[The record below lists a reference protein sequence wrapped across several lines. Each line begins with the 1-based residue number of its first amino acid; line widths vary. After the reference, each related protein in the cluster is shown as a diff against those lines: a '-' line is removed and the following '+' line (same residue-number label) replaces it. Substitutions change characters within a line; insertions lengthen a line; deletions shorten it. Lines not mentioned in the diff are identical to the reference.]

1 MKLEN
6 EKVSTGLFNLFGIKA
21 GTGKVLFKEDDDSK
35 VEELLLYKTSEFD
48 KIKDVLN
55 YGYLYRVG
63 KMEAISS
70 RLGTYCDN
78 FMVFKIFLPFK
89 VWQPVLNSYINSIM
103 PVKIAVFI
111 RTFDSYNNFELIKNK
126 YKYNKNITDSLWWLN
141 KFVPLDTC
149 VNNPYMVGMPMHM
162 DNSYKL
168 FINEYSPVEKI
179 EIEYCGHK
187 YRYHDY
193 VLRDRYIM
201 NQVNYD
207 IVNGA
212 VRFQDVVTFGNVV
225 KATANQSNDI
235 QVDNTMVV
243 DLVQPQPQQV
253 QPQPVQQPINCTPMA
268 QQPTFG
274 FTPLQPQ
281 PVQQPVVDNVQ
292 PVQPVEQPM
301 VNNMQ
306 VPAQPVEQ
314 PVEQPVVDN
323 MQPMQ
328 PVEYIQPVYT
338 DPNTGAK
345 FTGFKQPVYADIQP
359 NPMITNFNNNQA
371 IPNYNNMNYSDPNRD
386 QMIADTLIKLKDTL
400 IDMKNDIDAEK
411 QRQAAEKSVNN
422 HPISAA

>member
-6 EKVSTGLFNLFGIKA
+6 EKVATGLFNLLGIKA
-21 GTGKVLFKEDDDSK
+21 GTGKVLFKEDKDSK
-35 VEELLLYKTSEFD
+35 VEELLLYNTSEFD

-55 YGYLYRVG
+55 YGYLYRLG
-63 KMEAISS
+63 RMEAVNHQSS
-70 RLGTYCDN
+70 SYYDN

-89 VWQPVLNSYINSIM
+89 VWQPVLNSYISSIM

-141 KFVPLDTC
+141 RFVPLDTC

-162 DNSYKL
+162 DNAYKL

-225 KATANQSNDI
+225 KATPNQSNDI

-274 FTPLQPQ
+274 SLPLQPQ
-281 PVQQPVVDNVQ
+281 PQPVVDNVQ
-292 PVQPVEQPM
+292 PIQPIEQPM

-306 VPAQPVEQ
+306 VPTQ

-323 MQPMQ
+323 TQPMQ

-338 DPNTGAK
+338 DPNTGAQ
-345 FTGFKQPVYADIQP
+345 FTGFKQPVDSNIQQ
-359 NPMITNFNNNQA
+359 NPILTNFNNYQA
-371 IPNYNNMNYSDPNRD
+371 IPNNNINYSDPNRD

-411 QRQAAEKSVNN
+411 QRQAAEKSVNS